1 MDAFPLLTMMEN
13 GMPPLTLIPIGLYAI
28 TATLRAELALENAG
42 YSAKEP
48 EQKVTLTET
57 MVPKQA
63 IDFAP
68 KARANTSAFATTTEL
83 ADPVVKE
90 NLCESA

>member
-13 GMPPLTLIPIGLYAI
+13 GMPPLALIPIGLYAI

-42 YSAKEP
+42 NSAKEP
-48 EQKVTLTET
+48 EQKVTLTKT
-57 MVPKQA
+57 MVQNQA

-68 KARANTSAFATTTEL
+68 KARANTSAFATNYGAGRSRGER
-83 ADPVVKE
+83 
-90 NLCESA
+90 NLCQSD

>member
-1 MDAFPLLTMMEN
+1 
-13 GMPPLTLIPIGLYAI
+13 MPPLALIPIGLYAI

-42 YSAKEP
+42 NSAKEP
-48 EQKVTLTET
+48 EQKVTLTKT
-57 MVPKQA
+57 MVQNQA

-90 NLCESA
+90 TFAKAIKN

>member
-1 MDAFPLLTMMEN
+1 
-13 GMPPLTLIPIGLYAI
+13 MPPLTLIPIGLYAI